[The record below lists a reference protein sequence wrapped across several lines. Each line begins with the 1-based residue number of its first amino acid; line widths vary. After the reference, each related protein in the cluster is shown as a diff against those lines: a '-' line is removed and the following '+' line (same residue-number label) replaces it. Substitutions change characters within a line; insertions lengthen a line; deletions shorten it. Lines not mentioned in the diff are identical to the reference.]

1 MSVSYQHDEYREMLP
16 TWKRCRDTY
25 IGTRALREA
34 TTEYLPMLTDETP
47 EAYRSRLSRSVL
59 YNATYRTISGLVGA
73 LFRIP
78 PVLSAPETTTA
89 MTADITM
96 TGIPLNVLTQEIADE
111 CLVVGRV
118 GIYTNYPVT
127 DTYTMTQADA
137 IALNLRPSL
146 SIVKAEQITNWK
158 NRRVNNKYI
167 LSLAVIKEEF
177 LEPENEFKDK
187 EVVRYRVLDLDENN
201 NYRVRIMAEDDKG
214 NDILVEGPFYPEMN
228 GKRMQFIPL
237 TIIGPENIDSEID
250 APILVDLVDTNL
262 IHYQAMSDLIGGC
275 HWSAIPT
282 MLITGHEIP
291 EGGKLTVGA
300 GKALVLP
307 NPAAKAT
314 MVEVGTAGFSALDSL
329 LNRLEQ
335 HMVALGSRALESHRV
350 QAESADT
357 AMIYRSGE
365 QSILA
370 TMSTALSTGIT
381 AALKVFSEW
390 AGDDASEVRFTLNK
404 EFFKDNLSPEML
416 KALVESWQ
424 LGGISAE
431 SKFRYLQQ
439 HEFIPP
445 HISFEKEEQMIK
457 EGLPKTPEKP
467 AIITQIKKNSDG
479 NGYTAVRAA

>member
-1 MSVSYQHDEYREMLP
+1 MSVAFQHEEYREMLP

-34 TTEYLPMLTDETP
+34 TTEYLPMLTDEP
-47 EAYRSRLSRSVL
+47 IEAYRARLSRSVL

-73 LFRIP
+73 LFRVP

-89 MTADITM
+89 MTADVTM
-96 TGIPLNVLTQEIADE
+96 TGIPLNVLAQDIADE
-111 CLVVGRV
+111 CLVVGRC

-127 DTYTMTQADA
+127 DTSTMTQADA

-146 SIVKAEQITNWK
+146 SVIKAEQIINWK
-158 NRRVNNKYI
+158 NRRINNKYI
-167 LSLAVIKEEF
+167 LSLAVIEEEF
-177 LEPENEFKDK
+177 YEPENEFKDK
-187 EVVRYRVLDLDENN
+187 EVIRYRVLDLDENN
-201 NYRVRIMAEDDKG
+201 EYRVRIMAEDDKG

-228 GKRMQFIPL
+228 GQRMQFIPL
-237 TIIGPENIDSEID
+237 TIIGPENIDSDID
-250 APILVDLVDTNL
+250 APVLVDLVDTNL
-262 IHYQAMSDLIGGC
+262 LHFQMMSDMIGGC

-291 EGGKLTVGA
+291 EGGKLHVGA

-314 MVEVGTAGFSALDSL
+314 MVEVGTQGFSALDSL

-381 AALKVFSEW
+381 ASLKIFAEW
-390 AGDDASEVRFTLNK
+390 AGDNPDDVRFTLNK
-404 EFFKDNLSPEML
+404 EFFKEAVTPEML
-416 KALVESWQ
+416 RALVESWQ

-431 SKFRYLQQ
+431 SKFEYLKT

-445 HISFEKEEQMIK
+445 HISFEDEESRIESGK
-457 EGLPKTPEKP
+457 PKPVVKP
-467 AIITQIKKNSDG
+467 VSMTTIRKNPDG
-479 NGYTAVRAA
+479 TMTAERAA